1 MVFLFNDGKYGKF
14 CRLLIL
20 LIVQLGEGHLFSITC
35 IVSRNQI
42 TLQIT
47 LQTQYCIALLMVLK
61 NLGSPSVFE
70 VTEELKMLM
79 WLVLS
84 FRTGGSIG
92 EVLSVVAVFIT
103 RELNVYGQK
112 STEWY
117 LSFTE
122 TSLFSW
128 KRMVFLIQPINRIYL
143 PSIMFICHPYR
154 LLWMNLS
161 TSGITMVYEL

>member
-1 MVFLFNDGKYGKF
+1 MFH
-14 CRLLIL
+14 
-20 LIVQLGEGHLFSITC
+20 E
-35 IVSRNQI
+35 
-42 TLQIT
+42 
-47 LQTQYCIALLMVLK
+47 

-70 VTEELKMLM
+70 VTEELKMLV
-79 WLVLS
+79 WLVLR
-84 FRTGGSIG
+84 FRSGDSIG

-103 RELNVYGQK
+103 RESNVYGQR

-128 KRMVFLIQPINRIYL
+128 KRMVFLIQPMNRIYL
-143 PSIMFICHPYR
+143 LSIMFICHPYR

-161 TSGITMVYEL
+161 ASGITMVYAP